1 MKNLFKMQALKK
13 TISRLWIILF
23 LIISSTIIFIASVNY
38 NPYNLFGG
46 MPSLQDLEKPE
57 SDLASELY
65 SSDNLLLG
73 KYFRYNRSPIEF
85 NELSEELVT
94 TLLVTEDIRFY
105 DHSGIDFKGLV
116 RASYGLSKNILTFG
130 SSGLEGGGST
140 ITQQLAK
147 NLFKIRREKKGKLS
161 GIPFLGLVIS
171 KVKEWVVAIKLEE
184 FYTKKEIL
192 AMYLNT
198 AEYGSNSYGIKVAAK
213 TYFDKLPSE
222 LNYNESSI
230 IVGLLNKPTKYNP
243 YFNPDNAIDKREEI
257 FYNLFKYEII
267 DRTQYDTLRNSD
279 LNLSYKVENQNVGQ
293 ATYFRTVVRNYL
305 IKWAKDNGY
314 DLFSDGLKIYT
325 TIDSRM
331 QEIAENAVKNQMS
344 RLQKIFNDH
353 WDGKNPWIDEKG
365 FEIKDFLKN
374 TIKRTRYYKSLLKDN
389 ENDTIKVF
397 ELLNKKK
404 NMKVFSWDGEI
415 DTVFSIMDSLKYYK
429 NFLQTGFISIEPKTG
444 YIRAWV
450 GGINHKYFKYD
461 HVKQGRRQP
470 GSTFKPIV
478 YAAAIDN
485 GYSPCY
491 PVVDAPVV
499 FELPGQDPPYWRPD
513 NHNSKWTGETMTLR
527 KAMAK
532 SVNSITAFMTKK
544 LSPNTVVNYAKKLG
558 IQSRL
563 DPVPAVCL
571 GAGGD
576 VSLFDLVG
584 AYSTFINKGIWTE
597 PFFISRIEDKYGNL
611 IQEFIPTKQEALS
624 EETAFLML
632 HMLKGSKEE
641 EGGTARGL
649 NPILTTENDVGA
661 KTGTTQNASD
671 GWFIGVTHNL
681 VSGAWVGGDDRS
693 IHFRDWVFG
702 QGARTAMPIWQ
713 EYMLNIYD
721 NEELQIEKGR
731 FDKPTKQ
738 INVEIDCSVY
748 SGLNEKDSSGVIID
762 KIKASDIF

>member
-1 MKNLFKMQALKK
+1 MNKLKRNIK
-13 TISRLWIILF
+13 KLWVILLSGITF
-23 LIISSTIIFIASVNY
+23 IAIFIISVNY
-38 NPYNLFGG
+38 NVSNLFGG

-57 SDLASELY
+57 SELSSELY
-65 SSDNLLLG
+65 SSDNILLG
-73 KYFRYNRSPIEF
+73 KYFRYNRSPVKF
-85 NELSEELVT
+85 DELSDELVT

-105 DHSGIDFKGLV
+105 NHSGIDLKGLV
-116 RASYGLSKNILTFG
+116 RATYGVIKNIATFG
-130 SSGLEGGGST
+130 STGLEGGGST

-161 GIPFLGLVIS
+161 NVPFLGLVIS
-171 KVKEWVVAIKLEE
+171 KVKEWIVAVKLEE

-192 AMYLNT
+192 VMYLNT

-213 TYFDKLPSE
+213 TYFNKEPSQ

-243 YFNPDNAIDKREEI
+243 FFNPENATNKRSEI
-257 FYNLFKYEII
+257 FYNLYKYNIVDKTE
-267 DRTQYDTLRNSD
+267 YDSLILTG
-279 LNLSYKVENQNVGQ
+279 LNLNYKVQNQNVGQ

-305 IKWAKDNGY
+305 ISWAKENGY

-325 TIDSRM
+325 TIDSKM
-331 QEIAENAVKNQMS
+331 QEHAEKAVIEQMN
-344 RLQKIFNDH
+344 RLQNIFSEH
-353 WDGKNPWIDEKG
+353 WDGRSPWIDEKG

-374 TIKRTRYYKSLLKDN
+374 NIQRTRYFKNLLKNND
-389 ENDTIKVF
+389 NDTIKTF

-404 NMKVFSWDGEI
+404 KMRVFSWKGEI
-415 DTVFSIMDSLKYYK
+415 DTTFSIMDSLKYYK
-429 NFLQTGFISIEPKTG
+429 KFLQAGFVSIEPKTG
-444 YIRAWV
+444 HIKAWV

-461 HVKQGRRQP
+461 HVKQGKRQP
-470 GSTFKPIV
+470 GSTIKPIV

-513 NHNSKWTGETMTLR
+513 NHNGKWTGETMTLR
-527 KAMAK
+527 QAMAK

-544 LSPNTVVNYAKKLG
+544 LSPKTVVDYAKKLG
-558 IQSRL
+558 IQSKL

-611 IQEFIPTKQEALS
+611 IQDFIPTKQEALS
-624 EETAFLML
+624 EETAYLML

-649 NPILTTENDVGA
+649 NPELTFNNDVGA

-693 IHFRDWVFG
+693 IHFRDWVYG

-713 EYMLNIYD
+713 QYMLNVYAD
-721 NEELQIEKGR
+721 NNLSIEKGR
-731 FDKPTKQ
+731 FDKPTKK

-748 SGLNEKDSSGVIID
+748 NNEIKSDSLDLILD
-762 KIKASDIF
+762 KIDASDIF

>member
-1 MKNLFKMQALKK
+1 MNRLKLFFKRIWIL
-13 TISRLWIILF
+13 TIFS
-23 LIISSTIIFIASVNY
+23 IISIFSFIVSVNY
-38 NPYNLFGG
+38 NPYNLFGD

-57 SDLASELY
+57 SELSSELY
-65 SSDNLLLG
+65 SSDNKLLG

-85 NELSEELVT
+85 NDLSEKLIT
-94 TLLVTEDIRFY
+94 TLLVTEDIRY
-105 DHSGIDFKGLV
+105 YEHSGIDLKGLV
-116 RASYGLSKNILTFG
+116 RASYGVFKNVLTFG
-130 SSGLEGGGST
+130 TSGLEGGGST

-147 NLFKIRREKKGKLS
+147 NLFKIRRENKGKLS
-161 GIPFLGLVIS
+161 NVPFLGLVIS
-171 KVKEWVVAIKLEE
+171 KVKEWIVSIKLEE

-198 AEYGSNSYGIKVAAK
+198 AEYGSNSYGIKVASK
-213 TYFDKLPSE
+213 TYFNKLPSE

-243 YFNPDNAIDKREEI
+243 YFNPENALKKRAEI
-257 FYNLFKYEII
+257 FYNLYKYEII
-267 DRTQYDTLRNSD
+267 DKKVYDSLKNSG
-279 LNLSYKVENQNVGQ
+279 LGLTYKVENQNAGQ

-305 IKWAKDNGY
+305 ISWAKENNY

-325 TIDSRM
+325 TINSQM
-331 QEIAENAVKNQMS
+331 QAHAEKAVSDQMS
-344 RLQKIFNDH
+344 RLQKIFDDH

-374 TIKRTRYYKSLLKDN
+374 SIKRTRYYKILMKNNDNDSLL
-389 ENDTIKVF
+389 VF
-397 ELLNKKK
+397 SLLNKKK
-404 NMKVFSWDGEI
+404 KMKVFSWEGEV
-415 DTVFSIMDSLKYYK
+415 DTLFSTMDSLKYYK
-429 NFLQTGFISIEPKTG
+429 NFLQAGFISIEPKTG
-444 YIRAWV
+444 YIRSWV
-450 GGINHKYFKYD
+450 GGINHKFFKYD

-470 GSTFKPIV
+470 GSTIKPIV

-513 NHNSKWTGETMTLR
+513 NHNGKWSGETMTLR
-527 KAMAK
+527 RAMAK
-532 SVNSITAFMTKK
+532 SVNSITAFITKK
-544 LSPNTVVNYAKKLG
+544 VSPSTVVDYAKKLG
-558 IQSRL
+558 IQSKL

-611 IQEFIPTKQEALS
+611 IQEFVPTKKEALS

-632 HMLKGSKEE
+632 HMLKGAKEE

-649 NPILTTENDVGA
+649 NPELTINNDVGA

-693 IHFRDWVFG
+693 IHFRNWVLG

-713 EYMLNIYD
+713 QYMMDVYADDNLNI
-721 NEELQIEKGR
+721 NKGK
-731 FDKPTKQ
+731 FDEPIKK

-748 SGLNEKDSSGVIID
+748 NNEIKSDSLDIIID
-762 KIKASDIF
+762 KIDASDIY

>member
-1 MKNLFKMQALKK
+1 MLF
-13 TISRLWIILF
+13 F
-23 LIISSTIIFIASVNY
+23 IISSIIIFIASVNY

-65 SSDNLLLG
+65 SGDNLLLG

-85 NELSEELVT
+85 NDLSDELVT

-116 RASYGLSKNILTFG
+116 RATYGVSKNILTFG
-130 SSGLEGGGST
+130 GSGLEGGGST

-147 NLFKIRREKKGKLS
+147 NLFKIRREKKGRLS
-161 GIPFLGLVIS
+161 SVPFLGLVIS
-171 KVKEWVVAIKLEE
+171 KVKEWIVAIKLEE

-198 AEYGSNSYGIKVAAK
+198 AEYGSNSYGIKVASR

-243 YFNPDNAIDKREEI
+243 YFNPENALDKRAEI
-257 FYNLFKYEII
+257 FYNLFKYEVIS
-267 DRTQYDTLRNSD
+267 RKYYDSIRISD

-305 IKWAKDNGY
+305 INWARENGY

-331 QEIAENAVKNQMS
+331 QEIAENAVKNQMN
-344 RLQKIFNDH
+344 RLQKIFDDH
-353 WDGKNPWIDEKG
+353 WNGKNPWIDEKG

-374 TIKRTRYYKSLLKDN
+374 TIKRTRYYKSLLKEN
-389 ENDTIKVF
+389 ENDTVKVF
-397 ELLNKKK
+397 ELLNRKK

-429 NFLQTGFISIEPKTG
+429 NFLQAGFISIEPKTG
-444 YIRAWV
+444 FIRAWV

-649 NPILTTENDVGA
+649 NPELTSDNDVGA

-693 IHFRDWVFG
+693 IHFRDWVYG

-721 NEELQIEKGR
+721 NVELKIEKGR

-748 SGLNEKDSSGVIID
+748 NGENEKDSSGVIID

>member
-1 MKNLFKMQALKK
+1 MNRLKLFFKR
-13 TISRLWIILF
+13 IWILAIF
-23 LIISSTIIFIASVNY
+23 SIISIFSFILSVNY
-38 NPYNLFGG
+38 NPYNLFGD

-57 SDLASELY
+57 SELSSELY
-65 SSDNLLLG
+65 SSDNKLLG

-85 NELSEELVT
+85 NDLSEKLIT
-94 TLLVTEDIRFY
+94 TLLVTEDIRYY
-105 DHSGIDFKGLV
+105 DHSGIDLKGLV
-116 RASYGLSKNILTFG
+116 RASYGVFKNILTFG
-130 SSGLEGGGST
+130 ASGLEGGGST

-147 NLFKIRREKKGKLS
+147 NLFKIRRENKGKLS
-161 GIPFLGLVIS
+161 NVPFLGLVIS
-171 KVKEWVVAIKLEE
+171 KVKEWIVSIKLEE

-198 AEYGSNSYGIKVAAK
+198 AEYGSNSYGIKVASK
-213 TYFDKLPSE
+213 TYFNKLPSE

-243 YFNPDNAIDKREEI
+243 YFNPENALKKRAEI
-257 FYNLFKYEII
+257 FYNLYKYEII
-267 DRTQYDTLRNSD
+267 NKTIYDSLKNSG
-279 LNLSYKVENQNVGQ
+279 LGLTYKVENQNAGQ

-305 IKWAKDNGY
+305 ISWAKENNY

-325 TIDSRM
+325 TINSQM
-331 QEIAENAVKNQMS
+331 QAHAEKAVSDQMS
-344 RLQKIFNDH
+344 KLQKIFDDH
-353 WDGKNPWIDEKG
+353 WNGKNPWIDEKG

-374 TIKRTRYYKSLLKDN
+374 SIKRTRYFKNLMN
-389 ENDTIKVF
+389 NNNNDTSLVF
-397 ELLNKKK
+397 SLLNKKK
-404 NMKVFSWDGEI
+404 EMKVFSWEGEV
-415 DTVFSIMDSLKYYK
+415 DTLFSTMDSLKYYK
-429 NFLQTGFISIEPKTG
+429 NFLQAGFISIEPKTG
-444 YIRAWV
+444 YIRSWV
-450 GGINHKYFKYD
+450 GGINHKFFKYD
-461 HVKQGRRQP
+461 HVKQGKRQP
-470 GSTFKPIV
+470 GSTIKPIV

-513 NHNSKWTGETMTLR
+513 NHNGKWSGETMTLR
-527 KAMAK
+527 RAMAK
-532 SVNSITAFMTKK
+532 SVNSITAFITKK
-544 LSPNTVVNYAKKLG
+544 VSPATVVDYAKKLG
-558 IQSRL
+558 IQSKL

-611 IQEFIPTKQEALS
+611 IQEFIPTKKEALS

-632 HMLKGSKEE
+632 HMLKGAKEE

-649 NPILTTENDVGA
+649 NPELTINNDIGA

-693 IHFRDWVFG
+693 IHFRNWVLG

-713 EYMLNIYD
+713 QYMMEVYADNNLNID
-721 NEELQIEKGR
+721 KGR
-731 FDKPTKQ
+731 FDEPIKN
-738 INVEIDCSVY
+738 ISVEIDCSVY
-748 SGLNEKDSSGVIID
+748 NNEIKSDSIDVIID
-762 KIKASDIF
+762 KIDASDIF

>member
-1 MKNLFKMQALKK
+1 MNKLKRNIK
-13 TISRLWIILF
+13 KLWVILLSGITF
-23 LIISSTIIFIASVNY
+23 IAIFIISVNY
-38 NPYNLFGG
+38 NVSNLFGG

-57 SDLASELY
+57 SELSSELY
-65 SSDNLLLG
+65 SSDNILLG
-73 KYFRYNRSPIEF
+73 KYFRYNRSPVKF
-85 NELSEELVT
+85 DELSDELVT

-105 DHSGIDFKGLV
+105 NHSGIDLKGLV
-116 RASYGLSKNILTFG
+116 RATYGVIKNIATFG
-130 SSGLEGGGST
+130 STGLEGGGST

-161 GIPFLGLVIS
+161 NVPFLGLVIS
-171 KVKEWVVAIKLEE
+171 KVKEWIVAVKLEE

-213 TYFDKLPSE
+213 TYFNKEPSQ

-243 YFNPDNAIDKREEI
+243 FFNPENATNKRSEI
-257 FYNLFKYEII
+257 FYNLYKYNIVDKTE
-267 DRTQYDTLRNSD
+267 YDSLILTG
-279 LNLSYKVENQNVGQ
+279 LNLNYKVQNQNVGQ

-305 IKWAKDNGY
+305 ISWAKENGY

-325 TIDSRM
+325 TIDSKM
-331 QEIAENAVKNQMS
+331 QEHAEKAVIEQMN
-344 RLQKIFNDH
+344 RLQNIFSEH
-353 WDGKNPWIDEKG
+353 WDGRNPWIDEKG

-374 TIKRTRYYKSLLKDN
+374 NIQRTRYFKNLLKNND
-389 ENDTIKVF
+389 NDTIKTF

-404 NMKVFSWDGEI
+404 KMRVFSWKGEI
-415 DTVFSIMDSLKYYK
+415 DTTFSIMDSLKYYK
-429 NFLQTGFISIEPKTG
+429 KFLQAGFVSIEPKTG
-444 YIRAWV
+444 HIKAWV

-461 HVKQGRRQP
+461 HVKQGKRQP
-470 GSTFKPIV
+470 GSTIKPIV

-513 NHNSKWTGETMTLR
+513 NHNGKWTGETMTLR
-527 KAMAK
+527 QAMAK

-544 LSPNTVVNYAKKLG
+544 LSPKTVVDYAKKLG
-558 IQSRL
+558 IQSKL

-611 IQEFIPTKQEALS
+611 IQDFIPTKQEALS
-624 EETAFLML
+624 EETAYLML

-649 NPILTTENDVGA
+649 NPELTFNNDVGA

-693 IHFRDWVFG
+693 IHFRDWVYG

-713 EYMLNIYD
+713 QYMLNVYAD
-721 NEELQIEKGR
+721 NNLSIEKGR
-731 FDKPTKQ
+731 FDKPTKK

-748 SGLNEKDSSGVIID
+748 NNEIKSDSLDLILD
-762 KIKASDIF
+762 KIDASDIF

>member
-1 MKNLFKMQALKK
+1 MNRLKLFFNRVWIL
-13 TISRLWIILF
+13 TIFSF
-23 LIISSTIIFIASVNY
+23 ISIFSFIMSVNY
-38 NPYNLFGG
+38 NPYNLFGD

-57 SDLASELY
+57 SELSSELY
-65 SSDNLLLG
+65 SSDNKLLG

-85 NELSEELVT
+85 NELSEKLIT
-94 TLLVTEDIRFY
+94 TLLVTEDIRYY
-105 DHSGIDFKGLV
+105 DHSGIDLKGLV
-116 RASYGLSKNILTFG
+116 RASYGVFKNVLTFG

-147 NLFKIRREKKGKLS
+147 NLFKIRRENKGKLS
-161 GIPFLGLVIS
+161 NVPFLGLVIS
-171 KVKEWVVAIKLEE
+171 KVKEWIVSIKLEE

-198 AEYGSNSYGIKVAAK
+198 AEYGSNSYGIKVASK
-213 TYFDKLPSE
+213 TYFNKLPSE

-243 YFNPDNAIDKREEI
+243 YFNPENALKKRAEI
-257 FYNLFKYEII
+257 FYNLYKYEVINKI
-267 DRTQYDTLRNSD
+267 VYDSLKNSG
-279 LNLSYKVENQNVGQ
+279 LGLTYKVENQNAGQ

-305 IKWAKDNGY
+305 ISWAKENNY

-325 TIDSRM
+325 TINSQM
-331 QEIAENAVKNQMS
+331 QAHAEKAVSDQMS
-344 RLQKIFNDH
+344 RLQKIFDDH

-374 TIKRTRYYKSLLKDN
+374 SIKRTRYYKNLMKNNDNDTSLVFSLLN
-389 ENDTIKVF
+389 E
-397 ELLNKKK
+397 KKE
-404 NMKVFSWDGEI
+404 MRVFSWEGEV
-415 DTVFSIMDSLKYYK
+415 DTLFSTMDSLKYYK
-429 NFLQTGFISIEPKTG
+429 NFLQAGFISIEPKTG
-444 YIRAWV
+444 YIRSWV
-450 GGINHKYFKYD
+450 GGINHKFFKYD
-461 HVKQGRRQP
+461 HVKQGKRQP
-470 GSTFKPIV
+470 GSTIKPIV

-513 NHNSKWTGETMTLR
+513 NHNGKWSGETMTLR
-527 KAMAK
+527 RAMAK
-532 SVNSITAFMTKK
+532 SVNSITAFITKK
-544 LSPNTVVNYAKKLG
+544 VSPSTVVEYAKKLG
-558 IQSRL
+558 IQSKL

-611 IQEFIPTKQEALS
+611 IQEFIPTKNEALS

-632 HMLKGSKEE
+632 HMLKGAKEE

-649 NPILTTENDVGA
+649 NPELTINNDVGA

-693 IHFRDWVFG
+693 IHFRNWVLG

-713 EYMLNIYD
+713 QYMMEVYADNNLNI
-721 NEELQIEKGR
+721 NKGR
-731 FDKPTKQ
+731 FDEPIKRV
-738 INVEIDCSVY
+738 NVEIDCSVY
-748 SGLNEKDSSGVIID
+748 NNEIKSDSLDVIID
-762 KIKASDIF
+762 KIDASDIY

>member
-1 MKNLFKMQALKK
+1 M
-13 TISRLWIILF
+13 
-23 LIISSTIIFIASVNY
+23 
-38 NPYNLFGG
+38 
-46 MPSLQDLEKPE
+46 
-57 SDLASELY
+57 
-65 SSDNLLLG
+65 
-73 KYFRYNRSPIEF
+73 
-85 NELSEELVT
+85 
-94 TLLVTEDIRFY
+94 
-105 DHSGIDFKGLV
+105 
-116 RASYGLSKNILTFG
+116 
-130 SSGLEGGGST
+130 
-140 ITQQLAK
+140 
-147 NLFKIRREKKGKLS
+147 
-161 GIPFLGLVIS
+161 
-171 KVKEWVVAIKLEE
+171 KEWIVAVKLEE

-198 AEYGSNSYGIKVAAK
+198 AEYGSNSYGIKVASK
-213 TYFDKLPSE
+213 TYFNKLPSE

-243 YFNPDNAIDKREEI
+243 YFNPENAKEKRSEI
-257 FYNLFKYEII
+257 FYNLFKYKII
-267 DRTQYDTLRNSD
+267 DKEYYDSLKVVELG
-279 LNLSYKVENQNVGQ
+279 LNYKVENQNVGQ

-305 IKWAKDNGY
+305 INWAKENGY
-314 DLFSDGLKIYT
+314 DLFSDGLKIHT

-331 QEIAENAVKNQMS
+331 QEYAENAVKDQMK
-344 RLQKIFNDH
+344 RLQNIFSEH
-353 WDGKNPWIDEKG
+353 WKGRNPWIDEKG
-365 FEIKDFLKN
+365 FEIEDFLEN
-374 TIKRTRYYKSLLKDN
+374 TIKRTRHFRSLLK
-389 ENDTIKVF
+389 ENDNDTSFVF
-397 ELLNKKK
+397 QKLNEKK
-404 NMKVFSWDGEI
+404 NMRVFSWEGEI

-429 NFLQTGFISIEPKTG
+429 NFLQAGFVSIEPKTG

-461 HVKQGRRQP
+461 HVKQGKRQP

-527 KAMAK
+527 RAMAK

-544 LSPNTVVNYAKKLG
+544 LSPNTVVDYAKKLG
-558 IQSRL
+558 IQSKL
-563 DPVPAVCL
+563 DAVPAVCL

-624 EETAFLML
+624 EETAYLML

-649 NPILTTENDVGA
+649 NPELTLDNDVGA

-713 EYMLNIYD
+713 QYMLNVYKDVDLGID
-721 NEELQIEKGR
+721 KGK
-731 FDKPTKQ
+731 FDKPTKI
-738 INVEIDCSVY
+738 INVEIDCSTY
-748 SGLNEKDSSGVIID
+748 NNDIKSDSLNVILD
-762 KIKASDIF
+762 KIDASDIF

>member
-1 MKNLFKMQALKK
+1 MNRLKLFFKRIWIL
-13 TISRLWIILF
+13 TIFS
-23 LIISSTIIFIASVNY
+23 IISIFLLIASVNY
-38 NPYNLFGG
+38 NPYNLFGD

-57 SDLASELY
+57 SELSSELY
-65 SSDNLLLG
+65 SSDNKLLG

-85 NELSEELVT
+85 NDLSEKLIT
-94 TLLVTEDIRFY
+94 TLLVTEDIRY
-105 DHSGIDFKGLV
+105 YEHSGIDLKGLV
-116 RASYGLSKNILTFG
+116 RASYGVFKNVLTFG
-130 SSGLEGGGST
+130 TSGLEGGGST

-147 NLFKIRREKKGKLS
+147 NLFKIRRENKGKLS
-161 GIPFLGLVIS
+161 NVPFLGLVIS
-171 KVKEWVVAIKLEE
+171 KVKEWIVSIKLEE

-198 AEYGSNSYGIKVAAK
+198 AEYGSNSYGIKVASK
-213 TYFDKLPSE
+213 TYFNKLPSE

-243 YFNPDNAIDKREEI
+243 YFNPENALKKRAEI
-257 FYNLFKYEII
+257 FYNLYKYEII
-267 DRTQYDTLRNSD
+267 NKIVYDSLKNSG
-279 LNLSYKVENQNVGQ
+279 LGLTYKVENQNAGQ

-305 IKWAKDNGY
+305 ISWAKENNY

-325 TIDSRM
+325 TINSQM
-331 QEIAENAVKNQMS
+331 QAHAEKAVSDQMS
-344 RLQKIFNDH
+344 RLQKIFDDH

-374 TIKRTRYYKSLLKDN
+374 SIKRTRYYKSLMKNNDN
-389 ENDTIKVF
+389 DSLLVF
-397 ELLNKKK
+397 SLLNKKK
-404 NMKVFSWDGEI
+404 KMKVFSWEGEV
-415 DTVFSIMDSLKYYK
+415 DTLFSTMDSLKYYK
-429 NFLQTGFISIEPKTG
+429 NFLQAGFISIEPKTG
-444 YIRAWV
+444 YIRSWV
-450 GGINHKYFKYD
+450 GGINHKFFKYD

-470 GSTFKPIV
+470 GSTIKPIV

-513 NHNSKWTGETMTLR
+513 NHNGKWSGETMTLR
-527 KAMAK
+527 RAMAK
-532 SVNSITAFMTKK
+532 SVNSITAFITKK
-544 LSPNTVVNYAKKLG
+544 VSPSTVVDYAKKLG
-558 IQSRL
+558 IQSKL

-611 IQEFIPTKQEALS
+611 IQEFIPTKKEALS

-632 HMLKGSKEE
+632 HMLKGAKEE

-649 NPILTTENDVGA
+649 NPELTINNDVGA

-693 IHFRDWVFG
+693 IHFRNWVLG

-713 EYMLNIYD
+713 QYMMEVYADNNLNID
-721 NEELQIEKGR
+721 KGK
-731 FDKPTKQ
+731 FDEPIKK

-748 SGLNEKDSSGVIID
+748 NNEIKSDSLDIIID
-762 KIKASDIF
+762 KIDASDIY

>member
-1 MKNLFKMQALKK
+1 MKNIKK
-13 TISRLWIILF
+13 YIFRLWVLLF
-23 LIISSTIIFIASVNY
+23 LFIFSIVLFIASVNY

-57 SDLASELY
+57 SDVASELY

-73 KYFRYNRSPIEF
+73 KYFRYNRSPVKF
-85 NELSEELVT
+85 NELSNELIT

-116 RASYGLSKNILTFG
+116 RATYGVAKNVLTFG
-130 SSGLEGGGST
+130 GSGLEGGGST

-161 GIPFLGLVIS
+161 GVPFLGLVIS
-171 KVKEWVVAIKLEE
+171 KVKEWIVSIKLEE

-222 LNYNESSI
+222 LNFNESSI

-243 YFNPDNAIDKREEI
+243 YFNPDNAIEKRAEI
-257 FYNLFKYEII
+257 FYNLFKYDVISREE
-267 DRTQYDTLRNSD
+267 YDTLRYSG
-279 LNLSYKVENQNVGQ
+279 LNLKYKVENQNVGQ

-305 IKWAKDNGY
+305 INWARENDY

-331 QEIAENAVKNQMS
+331 QEIAENAVSNQMS
-344 RLQKIFNDH
+344 RLQQIFDDH

-374 TIKRTRYYKSLLKDN
+374 TIKRTRYYKSLLKEN
-389 ENDTIKVF
+389 ENDSIKVF
-397 ELLNKKK
+397 DLLNEKKK
-404 NMKVFSWDGEI
+404 MKVFSWGGEI
-415 DTVFSIMDSLKYYK
+415 DTVFSIMDSLRYYK
-429 NFLQTGFISIEPKTG
+429 NFLQAGFISIEPKTG
-444 YIRAWV
+444 FIRAWV
-450 GGINHKYFKYD
+450 GGINHKFFKYD
-461 HVKQGRRQP
+461 HVKQGKRQP

-544 LSPNTVVNYAKKLG
+544 LSPITVVNYAKKLG
-558 IQSRL
+558 IQSKL

-649 NPILTTENDVGA
+649 NPELTTDNDVGA

-671 GWFIGVTHNL
+671 GWFVGVTHNL

-713 EYMLNIYD
+713 EYMLNVYENTDLNIK
-721 NEELQIEKGR
+721 KGR

-748 SGLNEKDSSGVIID
+748 SGENETDTTGAIIE

>member
-1 MKNLFKMQALKK
+1 MNKLKRNIK
-13 TISRLWIILF
+13 KLWVILLSGITF
-23 LIISSTIIFIASVNY
+23 IAIFIISVNY
-38 NPYNLFGG
+38 NVSNLFGG

-57 SDLASELY
+57 SELSSELY
-65 SSDNLLLG
+65 SSDNILLG
-73 KYFRYNRSPIEF
+73 KYFRYNRSPVKF
-85 NELSEELVT
+85 DELSDELVT

-105 DHSGIDFKGLV
+105 NHSGIDLKGLV
-116 RASYGLSKNILTFG
+116 RATYGVIKNIATFG
-130 SSGLEGGGST
+130 STGLEGGGST

-161 GIPFLGLVIS
+161 NVPFLGLVIS
-171 KVKEWVVAIKLEE
+171 KVKEWIVAVKLEE

-213 TYFDKLPSE
+213 TYFNKEPSQ

-243 YFNPDNAIDKREEI
+243 FFNPENATNKRSEI
-257 FYNLFKYEII
+257 FYNLYKYNIVDKTE
-267 DRTQYDTLRNSD
+267 YDSLILTD
-279 LNLSYKVENQNVGQ
+279 LNLNYKVQNQNVGQ

-305 IKWAKDNGY
+305 ISWAKENGY

-325 TIDSRM
+325 TIDSKM
-331 QEIAENAVKNQMS
+331 QEHAEKAVIEQMN
-344 RLQKIFNDH
+344 RLQNIFSEH
-353 WDGKNPWIDEKG
+353 WDGRNPWIDEKG

-374 TIKRTRYYKSLLKDN
+374 NIQRTRYFKNLLKNND
-389 ENDTIKVF
+389 NDTIKTF

-404 NMKVFSWDGEI
+404 KMRVFSWKGEI
-415 DTVFSIMDSLKYYK
+415 DTTFSIMDSLKYYK
-429 NFLQTGFISIEPKTG
+429 KFLQAGFVSIEPKTG
-444 YIRAWV
+444 HIKAWV

-461 HVKQGRRQP
+461 HVKQGKRQP
-470 GSTFKPIV
+470 GSTIKPIV

-513 NHNSKWTGETMTLR
+513 NHNGKWTGETMTLR
-527 KAMAK
+527 QAMAK

-544 LSPNTVVNYAKKLG
+544 LSPKTVVDYAKKLG
-558 IQSRL
+558 IQSKL

-611 IQEFIPTKQEALS
+611 IQDFIPTKQEALS
-624 EETAFLML
+624 EETAYLML

-649 NPILTTENDVGA
+649 NPELTFNNDVGA

-693 IHFRDWVFG
+693 IHFRNWAYG

-713 EYMLNIYD
+713 QYMLNVYAD
-721 NEELQIEKGR
+721 NNLSIEKGR
-731 FDKPTKQ
+731 FDKPTKK

-748 SGLNEKDSSGVIID
+748 NNEIKSDSLDLILD
-762 KIKASDIF
+762 KIDASDIF

>member
-1 MKNLFKMQALKK
+1 MNRLKLFFKR
-13 TISRLWIILF
+13 IWILAIF
-23 LIISSTIIFIASVNY
+23 SIISIFSFILSVNY
-38 NPYNLFGG
+38 NPYNLFGD

-57 SDLASELY
+57 SELSSELY
-65 SSDNLLLG
+65 SSDNKLLG

-85 NELSEELVT
+85 NDLSEKLIT
-94 TLLVTEDIRFY
+94 TLLVTEDIRYY
-105 DHSGIDFKGLV
+105 DHSGIDLKGLV
-116 RASYGLSKNILTFG
+116 RASYGVFKNILTFG
-130 SSGLEGGGST
+130 ASGLEGGGST

-147 NLFKIRREKKGKLS
+147 NLFKIRRENKGKLS
-161 GIPFLGLVIS
+161 NVPFLGLVIS
-171 KVKEWVVAIKLEE
+171 KVKEWIVSIKLEE

-198 AEYGSNSYGIKVAAK
+198 AEYGSNSYGIKVASK
-213 TYFDKLPSE
+213 TYFNKLPSE

-243 YFNPDNAIDKREEI
+243 YFNPENALKKRAEI
-257 FYNLFKYEII
+257 FYNLYKYEII
-267 DRTQYDTLRNSD
+267 NKTIYDSLKNSG
-279 LNLSYKVENQNVGQ
+279 LGLTYKVENQNAGQ

-305 IKWAKDNGY
+305 ISWAKENNY

-325 TIDSRM
+325 TINSQM
-331 QEIAENAVKNQMS
+331 QAHAEKAVSDQMS
-344 RLQKIFNDH
+344 RLQKIFDDH
-353 WDGKNPWIDEKG
+353 WNGKNPWIDEKG

-374 TIKRTRYYKSLLKDN
+374 SIKRTRYFKNLMN
-389 ENDTIKVF
+389 NNNNDTSLVF
-397 ELLNKKK
+397 SLLNKKK
-404 NMKVFSWDGEI
+404 EMKVFSWEGEV
-415 DTVFSIMDSLKYYK
+415 DTLFSTMDSLKYYK
-429 NFLQTGFISIEPKTG
+429 NFLQAGFISIEPKTG
-444 YIRAWV
+444 YIRSWV
-450 GGINHKYFKYD
+450 GGINHKFFKYD
-461 HVKQGRRQP
+461 HVKQGKRQP
-470 GSTFKPIV
+470 GSTIKPIV

-513 NHNSKWTGETMTLR
+513 NHNGKWSGETMTLR
-527 KAMAK
+527 RAMAK
-532 SVNSITAFMTKK
+532 SVNSITAFITKK
-544 LSPNTVVNYAKKLG
+544 VSPATVVDYAKKLG
-558 IQSRL
+558 IQSKL

-611 IQEFIPTKQEALS
+611 IQEFIPTKKEALS

-632 HMLKGSKEE
+632 HMLKGAKEE

-649 NPILTTENDVGA
+649 NPELTINNDIGA

-693 IHFRDWVFG
+693 IHFRNWVLG

-713 EYMLNIYD
+713 QYMMEVYADNNLNID
-721 NEELQIEKGR
+721 KGR
-731 FDKPTKQ
+731 FDEPIKN
-738 INVEIDCSVY
+738 ISVEIDCSVY
-748 SGLNEKDSSGVIID
+748 NNEIKSDSIDVIID
-762 KIKASDIF
+762 KIDASDIF

>member
-1 MKNLFKMQALKK
+1 MKNLFKMQGLKK
-13 TISRLWIILF
+13 TIARLWIILF
-23 LIISSTIIFIASVNY
+23 LIISSIIIFIASVNY

-243 YFNPDNAIDKREEI
+243 YFNPDNAIDKRAEI
-257 FYNLFKYEII
+257 FYNLFKYEVIN
-267 DRTQYDTLRNSD
+267 RTQYDTLRNSN

-748 SGLNEKDSSGVIID
+748 SGVNEKDSSGVIID

>member
-1 MKNLFKMQALKK
+1 MQTLKK
-13 TISRLWIILF
+13 TIVRLWIILF
-23 LIISSTIIFIASVNY
+23 LIISSIIIFIASVNY

-161 GIPFLGLVIS
+161 SIPFLGLVIS

-243 YFNPDNAIDKREEI
+243 YFNPDNAIDKRAEI

-267 DRTQYDTLRNSD
+267 NRTQYDTLRNSD

-558 IQSRL
+558 IQSKL

-721 NEELQIEKGR
+721 NKELQIEKGR

-748 SGLNEKDSSGVIID
+748 SGVNEKDSSGVIID

>member
-13 TISRLWIILF
+13 TIARLWIILF
-23 LIISSTIIFIASVNY
+23 LIISSIIIFIASVNY

-130 SSGLEGGGST
+130 NSGLEGGGST

-243 YFNPDNAIDKREEI
+243 YFNPDNAIDKRAEI

-267 DRTQYDTLRNSD
+267 NRTQYDTLRNSD

-748 SGLNEKDSSGVIID
+748 SGIDEKDSSGVIID

>member
-1 MKNLFKMQALKK
+1 MNKLKRNIK
-13 TISRLWIILF
+13 KLWVILLSGITF
-23 LIISSTIIFIASVNY
+23 IAIFIISVNY
-38 NPYNLFGG
+38 NVSNLFGG

-57 SDLASELY
+57 SELSSELY
-65 SSDNLLLG
+65 SSDNILLG
-73 KYFRYNRSPIEF
+73 KYFRYNRSPVKF
-85 NELSEELVT
+85 DELSDELVT

-105 DHSGIDFKGLV
+105 NHSGIDLKGLV
-116 RASYGLSKNILTFG
+116 RATYGVIKNIATFG
-130 SSGLEGGGST
+130 STGLDGGGST

-161 GIPFLGLVIS
+161 NVPFLGLVIS
-171 KVKEWVVAIKLEE
+171 KVKEWIVAVKLEE

-213 TYFDKLPSE
+213 TYFNKEPSQ

-243 YFNPDNAIDKREEI
+243 FFNPENATNKRSEI
-257 FYNLFKYEII
+257 FYNLYKYNIVDKTE
-267 DRTQYDTLRNSD
+267 YDSLILTG
-279 LNLSYKVENQNVGQ
+279 LNLNYKVQNQNVGQ

-305 IKWAKDNGY
+305 ISWAKENGY

-325 TIDSRM
+325 TIDSKM
-331 QEIAENAVKNQMS
+331 QEHAEKAVIEQMN
-344 RLQKIFNDH
+344 RLQNIFSEH
-353 WDGKNPWIDEKG
+353 WDGRNPWIDEKG

-374 TIKRTRYYKSLLKDN
+374 NIQRTRYFKNLLKNND
-389 ENDTIKVF
+389 NDTIKTF

-404 NMKVFSWDGEI
+404 KMRVFSWKGEI
-415 DTVFSIMDSLKYYK
+415 DTTFSIMDSLKYYK
-429 NFLQTGFISIEPKTG
+429 KFLQAGFVSIEPKTG
-444 YIRAWV
+444 HIKAWV

-461 HVKQGRRQP
+461 HVKQGKRQP
-470 GSTFKPIV
+470 GSTIKPIV

-513 NHNSKWTGETMTLR
+513 NHNGKWTGETMTLR
-527 KAMAK
+527 QAMAK

-544 LSPNTVVNYAKKLG
+544 LSPKTVVDYAKKLG
-558 IQSRL
+558 IQSKL

-611 IQEFIPTKQEALS
+611 IQDFIPTKQEALS
-624 EETAFLML
+624 EETAYLML

-649 NPILTTENDVGA
+649 NPELTFNNDVGA

-693 IHFRDWVFG
+693 IHFRDWVYG

-713 EYMLNIYD
+713 QYMLNVYAD
-721 NEELQIEKGR
+721 NNLSIEKGR
-731 FDKPTKQ
+731 FDKPTKK

-748 SGLNEKDSSGVIID
+748 NNEIKSDSLDLILD
-762 KIKASDIF
+762 KIDASDIF

>member
-1 MKNLFKMQALKK
+1 MSELKK
-13 TISRLWIILF
+13 NIKRLWIILLSGITF
-23 LIISSTIIFIASVNY
+23 ITIFIISVNY
-38 NPYNLFGG
+38 NVSNLFGG

-57 SDLASELY
+57 SELSSELY
-65 SSDNLLLG
+65 SSDNVLLG
-73 KYFRYNRSPIEF
+73 KYFRYNRSPVKF
-85 NELSEELVT
+85 DKLSDELVT

-105 DHSGIDFKGLV
+105 DHSGIDLKGLV
-116 RASYGLSKNILTFG
+116 RATYGVIKNIATFG

-147 NLFKIRREKKGKLS
+147 NLFKIRKEKKGELS
-161 GIPFLGLVIS
+161 NVPFLGLVIS
-171 KVKEWVVAIKLEE
+171 KVKEWIVAVKLEE

-213 TYFDKLPSE
+213 TYFNKDPSE

-243 YFNPDNAIDKREEI
+243 FFNPENATNKRSEI
-257 FYNLFKYEII
+257 FYNLYKYNII
-267 DRTQYDTLRNSD
+267 DKIEYDSLILTD
-279 LNLSYKVENQNVGQ
+279 LNLNYKVQNQNVGQ

-305 IKWAKDNGY
+305 INWAKENGY

-325 TIDSRM
+325 TIDSKM
-331 QEIAENAVKNQMS
+331 QEHAEKAVIDQMN
-344 RLQKIFNDH
+344 RLQNIFSEH
-353 WDGKNPWIDEKG
+353 WEGRNPWIDEKG

-374 TIKRTRYYKSLLKDN
+374 TIQRTRYFKNVLKN
-389 ENDTIKVF
+389 NNNDTIKTF
-397 ELLNKKK
+397 EILNKKK
-404 NMKVFSWDGEI
+404 KMRVFSWEGEI
-415 DTVFSIMDSLKYYK
+415 DTTFSIMDSLKYYK
-429 NFLQTGFISIEPKTG
+429 NFLQAGFVSIEPKTG
-444 YIRAWV
+444 YIKAWV

-461 HVKQGRRQP
+461 HVKQGKRQP
-470 GSTFKPIV
+470 GSTIKPIV

-513 NHNSKWTGETMTLR
+513 NHNGKWTGETMTLR

-544 LSPNTVVNYAKKLG
+544 LSPKTVVDYAKKLG
-558 IQSRL
+558 VQSKL

-611 IQEFIPTKQEALS
+611 IQNFIPTKQEALS
-624 EETAFLML
+624 EETAYLML

-649 NPILTTENDVGA
+649 NPELTFNNDVGA

-693 IHFRDWVFG
+693 IHFRDWVYG

-713 EYMLNIYD
+713 QYMLNIYAD
-721 NEELQIEKGR
+721 NTLNIEKGR
-731 FDKPTKQ
+731 FDKPTKK

-748 SGLNEKDSSGVIID
+748 NNEIRSDSSDLILD
-762 KIKASDIF
+762 KIDASDIF

>member
-13 TISRLWIILF
+13 TIARLWIILF
-23 LIISSTIIFIASVNY
+23 LIISSIIIFIASVNY

-130 SSGLEGGGST
+130 NSGLEGGGST

-171 KVKEWVVAIKLEE
+171 KVKEWIVAIKLEE

-243 YFNPDNAIDKREEI
+243 YFNPDNAIDKRAEI

-267 DRTQYDTLRNSD
+267 NRTQYDTLRNSD

-305 IKWAKDNGY
+305 IKWAKDNAY

-748 SGLNEKDSSGVIID
+748 SGIDEKDSSGVIID

>member
-1 MKNLFKMQALKK
+1 MKNLFKMQTLKK
-13 TISRLWIILF
+13 TIVRLWIILF
-23 LIISSTIIFIASVNY
+23 LIISSIIIFIASVNY

-130 SSGLEGGGST
+130 NSGLEGGGST

-161 GIPFLGLVIS
+161 SIPFLGLVIS

-243 YFNPDNAIDKREEI
+243 YFNPDNAIDKRAEI

-267 DRTQYDTLRNSD
+267 NRTQYDTLRNSD

-558 IQSRL
+558 IQSKL

-721 NEELQIEKGR
+721 NKELQIEKGR

-748 SGLNEKDSSGVIID
+748 SGVNEKDSSGVIID

>member
-1 MKNLFKMQALKK
+1 MNKLKRNIK
-13 TISRLWIILF
+13 KLWVILLSGITF
-23 LIISSTIIFIASVNY
+23 IAIFIISVNY
-38 NPYNLFGG
+38 NVSNLFGG

-57 SDLASELY
+57 SELSSELY
-65 SSDNLLLG
+65 SSDNILLG
-73 KYFRYNRSPIEF
+73 KYFRYNRSPVKF
-85 NELSEELVT
+85 DELSDELVT

-105 DHSGIDFKGLV
+105 NHSGIDLKGLV
-116 RASYGLSKNILTFG
+116 RATYGVIKNIATFG
-130 SSGLEGGGST
+130 STGLEGGGST

-161 GIPFLGLVIS
+161 NVPFLGLVIS
-171 KVKEWVVAIKLEE
+171 KVKEWIVAVKLEE

-192 AMYLNT
+192 VMYLNT

-213 TYFDKLPSE
+213 TYFNKEPSQ

-243 YFNPDNAIDKREEI
+243 FFNPENATNKRSEI
-257 FYNLFKYEII
+257 FYNLYKYNIVDKTE
-267 DRTQYDTLRNSD
+267 YDSLILTD
-279 LNLSYKVENQNVGQ
+279 LNLNYKVQNQNVGQ

-305 IKWAKDNGY
+305 ISWAKENGY

-325 TIDSRM
+325 TIDSKM
-331 QEIAENAVKNQMS
+331 QEHAEKAVIEQMN
-344 RLQKIFNDH
+344 RLQNIFSEH
-353 WDGKNPWIDEKG
+353 WDGRSPWIDEKG

-374 TIKRTRYYKSLLKDN
+374 NIQRTRYFKNLLKNND
-389 ENDTIKVF
+389 NDTIKTF

-404 NMKVFSWDGEI
+404 KMRVFSWKGEI
-415 DTVFSIMDSLKYYK
+415 DTTFSIMDSLKYYK
-429 NFLQTGFISIEPKTG
+429 KFLQAGFVSIEPKTG
-444 YIRAWV
+444 HIKAWV

-461 HVKQGRRQP
+461 HVKQGKRQP
-470 GSTFKPIV
+470 GSTIKPIV

-513 NHNSKWTGETMTLR
+513 NHNGKWTGETMTLR
-527 KAMAK
+527 QAMAK

-544 LSPNTVVNYAKKLG
+544 LSPKTVVDYAKKLG
-558 IQSRL
+558 IQSKL

-584 AYSTFINKGIWTE
+584 AYGTFINKGIWTE

-611 IQEFIPTKQEALS
+611 IQDFIPTKQEALS
-624 EETAFLML
+624 EETAYLML

-649 NPILTTENDVGA
+649 NPELTFNNDVGA

-693 IHFRDWVFG
+693 IHFRNWVYG

-713 EYMLNIYD
+713 QYMLNVYAD
-721 NEELQIEKGR
+721 NNLSIEKGR
-731 FDKPTKQ
+731 FDKPTKK

-748 SGLNEKDSSGVIID
+748 NNEIKSDSLDLILD
-762 KIKASDIF
+762 KIDASDIF

>member
-1 MKNLFKMQALKK
+1 MNRLKLFFKR
-13 TISRLWIILF
+13 IWILAIF
-23 LIISSTIIFIASVNY
+23 SIISIFSFILSVNY
-38 NPYNLFGG
+38 NPYNLFGD

-57 SDLASELY
+57 SELSSELY
-65 SSDNLLLG
+65 SSDNKLLG

-85 NELSEELVT
+85 NDLSEKLIT
-94 TLLVTEDIRFY
+94 TLLVTEDIRY
-105 DHSGIDFKGLV
+105 YEHSGIDLKGLV
-116 RASYGLSKNILTFG
+116 RASYGVFKNILTFG
-130 SSGLEGGGST
+130 ASGLEGGGST

-147 NLFKIRREKKGKLS
+147 NLFKIRRENKGKLS
-161 GIPFLGLVIS
+161 NVPFLGLVIS
-171 KVKEWVVAIKLEE
+171 KVKEWIVSIKLEE

-198 AEYGSNSYGIKVAAK
+198 AEYGSNSYGIKVASK
-213 TYFDKLPSE
+213 TYFNKLPSE

-243 YFNPDNAIDKREEI
+243 YFNPENALKKRAEI
-257 FYNLFKYEII
+257 FYNLYKYEII
-267 DRTQYDTLRNSD
+267 NKTLYDSLKNSG
-279 LNLSYKVENQNVGQ
+279 LGLTYKVENQNAGQ

-305 IKWAKDNGY
+305 ISWAKENNY

-325 TIDSRM
+325 TINSQM
-331 QEIAENAVKNQMS
+331 QAHAEKAVSDQMS
-344 RLQKIFNDH
+344 KLQKIFDDH
-353 WDGKNPWIDEKG
+353 WNGKNPWIDEKG

-374 TIKRTRYYKSLLKDN
+374 SIKRTRYFKNLMN
-389 ENDTIKVF
+389 NNNNDTSLVF
-397 ELLNKKK
+397 SLLNKKK
-404 NMKVFSWDGEI
+404 EMKVFSWEGEV
-415 DTVFSIMDSLKYYK
+415 DTLFSTMDSLRYYK
-429 NFLQTGFISIEPKTG
+429 NFLQAGFISIEPKTG
-444 YIRAWV
+444 YIRSWV
-450 GGINHKYFKYD
+450 GGINHKFFKYD
-461 HVKQGRRQP
+461 HVKQGKRQP
-470 GSTFKPIV
+470 GSTIKPIV

-513 NHNSKWTGETMTLR
+513 NHNGKWSGETMTLR
-527 KAMAK
+527 RAMAK
-532 SVNSITAFMTKK
+532 SVNSITAFITKK
-544 LSPNTVVNYAKKLG
+544 VSPATVVDYAKKLG
-558 IQSRL
+558 IQSKL

-611 IQEFIPTKQEALS
+611 IQEFIPTKKEALS

-632 HMLKGSKEE
+632 HMLKGAKEE

-649 NPILTTENDVGA
+649 NPELTINNDIGA

-693 IHFRDWVFG
+693 IHFRNWVLG

-713 EYMLNIYD
+713 QYMMEVYADNNLNID
-721 NEELQIEKGR
+721 KGR
-731 FDKPTKQ
+731 FDEPIKN
-738 INVEIDCSVY
+738 ISVEIDCSVY
-748 SGLNEKDSSGVIID
+748 NNEIKSDSIDVIID
-762 KIKASDIF
+762 KIDASDIF

>member
-1 MKNLFKMQALKK
+1 MNRLKLFFKR
-13 TISRLWIILF
+13 IWILAIF
-23 LIISSTIIFIASVNY
+23 SIISIFSFILSVNY
-38 NPYNLFGG
+38 NPYNLFGD

-57 SDLASELY
+57 SELSSELY
-65 SSDNLLLG
+65 SSDNKLLG

-85 NELSEELVT
+85 NDLSEKLIT
-94 TLLVTEDIRFY
+94 TLLVTEDIRY
-105 DHSGIDFKGLV
+105 YEHSGIDLKGLV
-116 RASYGLSKNILTFG
+116 RASYGVFKNILTFG
-130 SSGLEGGGST
+130 ASGLEGGGST

-147 NLFKIRREKKGKLS
+147 NLFKIRRENKGKLS
-161 GIPFLGLVIS
+161 NVPFLGLVIS
-171 KVKEWVVAIKLEE
+171 KVKEWIVSIKLEE

-198 AEYGSNSYGIKVAAK
+198 AEYGSNSYGIKVASK
-213 TYFDKLPSE
+213 TYFNKLPSE

-243 YFNPDNAIDKREEI
+243 YFNPENALKKRAEI
-257 FYNLFKYEII
+257 FYNLYKYEII
-267 DRTQYDTLRNSD
+267 NKTLYDSLKNSG
-279 LNLSYKVENQNVGQ
+279 LGLTYKVENQNAGQ

-305 IKWAKDNGY
+305 ISWAKENNY

-325 TIDSRM
+325 TINSQM
-331 QEIAENAVKNQMS
+331 QAHAEKAVSDQMS
-344 RLQKIFNDH
+344 KLQKIFDDH
-353 WDGKNPWIDEKG
+353 WNGKNPWIDEKG

-374 TIKRTRYYKSLLKDN
+374 SIKRTRYFKNLMN
-389 ENDTIKVF
+389 NNNNDTSLVF
-397 ELLNKKK
+397 SLLNKKK
-404 NMKVFSWDGEI
+404 EMKVFSWEGEV
-415 DTVFSIMDSLKYYK
+415 DTLFSTMDSLKYYK
-429 NFLQTGFISIEPKTG
+429 NFLQAGFISIEPKTG
-444 YIRAWV
+444 YIRSWV
-450 GGINHKYFKYD
+450 GGINHKFFKYD
-461 HVKQGRRQP
+461 HVKQGKRQP
-470 GSTFKPIV
+470 GSTIKPIV

-513 NHNSKWTGETMTLR
+513 NHNGKWSGETMTLR
-527 KAMAK
+527 RAMAK
-532 SVNSITAFMTKK
+532 SVNSITAFITKK
-544 LSPNTVVNYAKKLG
+544 VSPATVVDYAKKLG
-558 IQSRL
+558 IQSKL

-611 IQEFIPTKQEALS
+611 IQEFIPTKKEALS

-632 HMLKGSKEE
+632 HMLKGAKEE

-649 NPILTTENDVGA
+649 NPELTINNDIGA

-693 IHFRDWVFG
+693 IHFRNWVLG

-713 EYMLNIYD
+713 QYMMEVYADNNLNID
-721 NEELQIEKGR
+721 KGR
-731 FDKPTKQ
+731 FDEPIKN
-738 INVEIDCSVY
+738 ISVEIDCSVY
-748 SGLNEKDSSGVIID
+748 NNEIKSDSIDVIID
-762 KIKASDIF
+762 KIDASDIF